1 MLLLL
6 DQMLIIARMYLYI
19 YTAGL
24 SQSDVLQT
32 RSLAVA
38 KIADRTVWQHAIFNG
53 LLFWKNRCL

>member
-53 LLFWKNRCL
+53 LLF